1 MKIILTNCIKIENP
15 TKEMKD
21 LCKKELTFKNP
32 QYDKM
37 RRMGYWAYGTP
48 KEIKLYDE
56 YEGNLYCPM
65 GFFDKLFR
73 FYPVPKDY
81 TDYSV
86 EVPIDIKSN
95 IKLRDYQELAVPS
108 VGKYKCGIINIPVG
122 LRQN

>member
-1 MKIILTNCIKIENP
+1 
-15 TKEMKD
+15 
-21 LCKKELTFKNP
+21 
-32 QYDKM
+32 M

-65 GFFDKLFR
+65 GFFDKLFK

-95 IKLRDYQELAVPS
+95 IELRDYQELAVPS

>member
-21 LCKKELTFKNP
+21 FCKKELTFKNP

-56 YEGNLYCPM
+56 YEGNIYCPM

-81 TDYSV
+81 TDYSLYNWSNTG
-86 EVPIDIKSN
+86 IKFY
-95 IKLRDYQELAVPS
+95 IKKTKYFKCRKYYDTKYKLR
-108 VGKYKCGIINIPVG
+108 G
-122 LRQN
+122 